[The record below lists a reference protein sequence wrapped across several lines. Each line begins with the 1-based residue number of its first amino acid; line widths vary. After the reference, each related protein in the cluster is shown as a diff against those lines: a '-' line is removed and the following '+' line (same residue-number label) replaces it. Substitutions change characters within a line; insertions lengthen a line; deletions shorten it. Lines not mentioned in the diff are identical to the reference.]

1 MPKSKQKRK
10 RQRRKLP
17 IAVTII
23 ALLAV
28 GEILLRLYW
37 VTRTALHL
45 DILVNG
51 LPGPLWLTGGP
62 TEAGVEFGVAAF
74 RLLWALIGIAVYIAL
89 LRMRRWSWVVLVAW
103 VGVSLT
109 IGILRYFYR
118 AVGNFGLSDYLVMTA
133 DMVLAFAL
141 NQSEVQR
148 IYGIRRDDVE
158 PIP

>member
-1 MPKSKQKRK
+1 MAKTKEKHK
-10 RQRRKLP
+10 KKRRKLP

-28 GEILLRLYW
+28 GEIVLRLYW

-45 DILVNG
+45 DLFAGV
-51 LPGPLWLTGGP
+51 LPAPLWAAGGP
-62 TEAGVEFGVAAF
+62 TETGVELGVAAF

-89 LRMRRWSWVVLVAW
+89 LRMRRWSWVVLVVW

-118 AVGNFGLSDYLVMTA
+118 EVGNFGLSDYLVMTA

-141 NQSEVQR
+141 NQSDVQR
-148 IYGIRRDDVE
+148 IYGIRRDDAE
-158 PIP
+158 ALA

>member
-1 MPKSKQKRK
+1 MARTKEKNKK
-10 RQRRKLP
+10 KRRKLP

-28 GEILLRLYW
+28 SEILLRLYW
-37 VTRTALHL
+37 VTRTVLHL
-45 DILVNG
+45 DVLEQG
-51 LPGPLWLTGGP
+51 LPGPLWAAGGP
-62 TEAGVEFGVAAF
+62 TENGVELGVAAF

-89 LRMRRWSWVVLVAW
+89 LRMRRWSWVVLVVW

-118 AVGNFGLSDYLVMTA
+118 EVGNFGLSDYLVMTA

-141 NQSEVQR
+141 NQSDVQR
-148 IYGIRRDDVE
+148 IYGIRRDDAE
-158 PIP
+158 ALA

>member
-1 MPKSKQKRK
+1 MAKTKEKHK
-10 RQRRKLP
+10 KKRRKLP

-28 GEILLRLYW
+28 GEIVLRLYW

-45 DILVNG
+45 DVLERG
-51 LPGPLWLTGGP
+51 LPGPLWAAGGP
-62 TEAGVEFGVAAF
+62 TETGVELGVAAF

-89 LRMRRWSWVVLVAW
+89 LRMRRWSWVVLVVW

-118 AVGNFGLSDYLVMTA
+118 EVGNFGLSDYLVMTA

-141 NQSEVQR
+141 NQSDVQR
-148 IYGIRRDDVE
+148 IYGIRRDDAE
-158 PIP
+158 ALA